1 MKSTKNYSS
10 GQAFKRGV
18 IFLFHYFHDLS
29 LFVPFHWTFFL
40 SFNIFVYFLL
50 IFEMWVFFFPSSV
63 WTLLACVSRNPKLSR
78 NIYGPQLRW
87 SVWFITLLSFIYP
100 CFSVLLW
107 NLSRGV
113 NVNTFLYHM
122 MFLEATVCID
132 LLQPLFVYCDWLFVF
147 CLYVAPRPLI

>member
-1 MKSTKNYSS
+1 MPWSQQRIIAQDKLSKEESFFFS
-10 GQAFKRGV
+10 I
-18 IFLFHYFHDLS
+18 IFMIYLCLFLS
-29 LFVPFHWTFFL
+29 VELSFFL

-87 SVWFITLLSFIYP
+87 SVWFSFIHLR
-100 CFSVLLW
+100 FSVLLW
-107 NLSRGV
+107 NLSRSM
-113 NVNTFLYHM
+113 NVNSFLYHM

-132 LLQPLFVYCDWLFVF
+132 LLQLLFVYCDWLFVF

>member
-29 LFVPFHWTFFL
+29 LFVPFHWTFFQHFCL
-40 SFNIFVYFLL
+40 FPFNFWDVG
-50 IFEMWVFFFPSSV
+50 VFFFPSSV

-87 SVWFITLLSFIYP
+87 SVWFSFIYL

-107 NLSRGV
+107 NLSRSM
-113 NVNTFLYHM
+113 NVNSFLYHM

-132 LLQPLFVYCDWLFVF
+132 LLQLLFVYCDWLFVF

>member
-1 MKSTKNYSS
+1 MPWSQQRIIAQDKLSKEESFFFS
-10 GQAFKRGV
+10 I
-18 IFLFHYFHDLS
+18 IFMIYLCLFLS
-29 LFVPFHWTFFL
+29 IELSFFL

-87 SVWFITLLSFIYP
+87 SVWFITLLSFIYL

-107 NLSRGV
+107 NLSRSM
-113 NVNTFLYHM
+113 NVNSFLYHM
-122 MFLEATVCID
+122 IFLGATVCID
-132 LLQPLFVYCDWLFVF
+132 LCTAIDFLFSVCM
-147 CLYVAPRPLI
+147 

>member
-1 MKSTKNYSS
+1 MPWSQQRITAQDKLSKEESFFFS
-10 GQAFKRGV
+10 I
-18 IFLFHYFHDLS
+18 IFMIYPCLFLS
-29 LFVPFHWTFFL
+29 IER
-40 SFNIFVYFLL
+40 SFNIFVYVLL

-78 NIYGPQLRW
+78 SICGPQLRW
-87 SVWFITLLSFIYP
+87 SVWFITLLSFIYL

-107 NLSRGV
+107 NLSRSM
-113 NVNTFLYHM
+113 NVNIFLYHM

-132 LLQPLFVYCDWLFVF
+132 FLQLIFVYCDWLFVF

>member
-29 LFVPFHWTFFL
+29 LFVPFHWTFFQHFCL
-40 SFNIFVYFLL
+40 FPFNFWDVG
-50 IFEMWVFFFPSSV
+50 VFFPSSV

-100 CFSVLLW
+100 CLSVLLW
-107 NLSRGV
+107 NLSRSM
-113 NVNTFLYHM
+113 NVNSFLYHM
-122 MFLEATVCID
+122 MFLEAIVCID
-132 LLQPLFVYCDWLFVF
+132 LLQLLFVYCDWLFVF

>member
-10 GQAFKRGV
+10 GQASKRGV
-18 IFLFHYFHDLS
+18 VFLFHYFHDLS
-29 LFVPFHWTFFL
+29 LFVPFPWTFFL
-40 SFNIFVYFLL
+40 SSNIFVYFLL

-78 NIYGPQLRW
+78 SICGPQLRW
-87 SVWFITLLSFIYP
+87 SVWFITLLSFIYL

-107 NLSRGV
+107 HLSRSMIV
-113 NVNTFLYHM
+113 NSFLYHM
-122 MFLEATVCID
+122 MFLEAIVCID
-132 LLQPLFVYCDWLFVF
+132 FLQLIFVYCDWLFVF